1 MNAQLNGKSGLSV
14 RFSRIFLLSSLENGE
29 IKVHD
34 LDRRAAYRTESA
46 LWASACIRRVRSA
59 GLSLIC
65 SISNVRSTPNCFAAS
80 ILPPGIG
87 FRRRSIA
94 RASAEP
100 VNCRNSITL
109 VV

>member
-46 LWASACIRRVRSA
+46 LWASACIRRARSA

-65 SISNVRSTPNCFAAS
+65 SISNVRSTPNCFAVRFYPLESDFADAQS
-80 ILPPGIG
+80 PAQAPN
-87 FRRRSIA
+87 RSTAAIQ
-94 RASAEP
+94 S
-100 VNCRNSITL
+100 L
-109 VV
+109 W